1 MKKDRAEIAARYY
14 EKNKEKIA
22 EARKIYLENNKEK
35 TRDTRKKY
43 REKNREK
50 INESARNSEKRIQ
63 SRKKW
68 HEKNKERISN
78 YRKEYR
84 IKNLTAIMVQNAL
97 YRSKK
102 KGFEHNITADD
113 IIIPEKCPA
122 LGVVLERKEQSE
134 DIAFSPSLDRLDPA
148 KGYTKDN
155 INIISF
161 RANSLKSDAT
171 FEEFEAIY
179 KWWKSELKKR
189 KKKPCPNTMS
199 K

>member
-1 MKKDRAEIAARYY
+1 MKKNRAEKDARYY

-35 TRDTRKKY
+35 TRDTRRKY
-43 REKNREK
+43 RDKNREK
-50 INESARNSEKRIQ
+50 INEYARNSEKVIK

-68 HEKNKERISN
+68 HEKNKEQISN
-78 YRKEYR
+78 YRKEYKN
-84 IKNLTAIMVQNAL
+84 KNLTTIMVKNAL

-102 KGFEHNITADD
+102 KGLEHNITADD

-122 LGVVLERKEQSE
+122 LGIVLERKEQSKS
-134 DIAFSPSLDRLDPA
+134 IAFSPSLDRLDPA
-148 KGYTKDN
+148 KGYIKDN
-155 INIISF
+155 INIISM
-161 RANSLKSDAT
+161 RANTLKSDAT

-189 KKKPCPNTMS
+189 KKKPWPNTTS
-199 K
+199 E